1 LGFSGVSTL
10 SGADLERMMAERASG
25 QTGLWRGLSSR
36 RGRDRWRP
44 ADAASGGRYRSPN
57 EQPPRLTRVRVPKE
71 MPDGFSANV
80 TFGGHYLSPVPV
92 FKIDGPEAVAY
103 STAASPTKMG
113 TLKGMGFPRVADER
127 PRLGWFDSRE
137 RLLAGPA
144 NRIDSIPVRWS
155 VIIARHAAHA
165 RCSRHEGASYL
176 GRQPSRRRSGF
187 SPFTPPGLYLR
198 WCQPGRL
205 PYGQLAHDH
214 PSFIDSLSNRSRT
227 HLRHFGPAERSP
239 PQRLLARRT
248 SSTLQVVMCHTP
260 IQRQRAAGTRSS

>member
-1 LGFSGVSTL
+1 MPKGLCDSLGFSGVSTL
-10 SGADLERMMAERASG
+10 SGAHLERMMAERASG

-57 EQPPRLTRVRVPKE
+57 ERPPRLTRVRVRKE

-113 TLKGMGFPRVADER
+113 TLKGVGFPRVADER

-144 NRIDSIPVRWS
+144 NRLAKRVRLPATDRS
-155 VIIARHAAHA
+155 SASLHRLDTGQVVGDHCSPCCARA
-165 RCSRHEGASYL
+165 L
-176 GRQPSRRRSGF
+176 
-187 SPFTPPGLYLR
+187 FTPRG
-198 WCQPGRL
+198 
-205 PYGQLAHDH
+205 GQL
-214 PSFIDSLSNRSRT
+214 PRP
-227 HLRHFGPAERSP
+227 PAF
-239 PQRLLARRT
+239 
-248 SSTLQVVMCHTP
+248 
-260 IQRQRAAGTRSS
+260 